1 VFDSIIP
8 VESSRTCEFSHDGN
22 ARGLVT
28 ATKMVP
34 EKIYNFLL
42 QNGILKT
49 SYEFQTFI
57 GQRCLILRVMLQF
70 KLPLYNYSV
79 IFN

>member
-1 VFDSIIP
+1 MMEMLEDLYPPPKWFLKKYI
-8 VESSRTCEFSHDGN
+8 N
-22 ARGLVT
+22 
-28 ATKMVP
+28 
-34 EKIYNFLL
+34 NFLL